1 MQNMIDNRKEWRMT
15 YVLGDGGK
23 VVCVD
28 NKTGCES
35 ITSLPGIPDDILQIR
50 IDKLEYAKASDCDN
64 KPFLQ
69 MLFYDKLQLL
79 YVAKSDSPLSYSSI
93 KYSEI
98 AVSFG
103 ADSKFKKEKHSDYLG
118 QVTNQSGEL
127 YELLTNERRV
137 ETKSYYH
144 NYETEEYKGKENL
157 TINLIAGK
165 DLLLSYV
172 IYESRI
178 NDNTLFGNRH
188 LQEIEAKAIIKLL
201 PFCSRCHL
209 TVAQRF
215 MISEIS

>member
-1 MQNMIDNRKEWRMT
+1 MVDNRKEWRMT
-15 YVLGDGGK
+15 YVLGDNGK

-50 IDKLEYAKASDCDN
+50 TDKLEYAKATDNGN
-64 KPFLQ
+64 KPFIQ
-69 MLFYDKLQLL
+69 MLFYDKLQML
-79 YVAKSDSPLSYSSI
+79 YVANSESPLTYRPI

-98 AVSFG
+98 AVSIG
-103 ADSKFKKEKHSDYLG
+103 ADSKFKREKRSDYLG
-118 QVTNQSGEL
+118 QDTKQTGEL

-137 ETKSYYH
+137 ETTRYYH

-157 TINLIAGK
+157 TIYLIAGK
-165 DLLLSYV
+165 ELLLSQV
-172 IYESRI
+172 IYDSRI
-178 NDNTLFGNRH
+178 NDNTLFGNRYI
-188 LQEIEAKAIIKLL
+188 QEIEAKAMVKLL